1 MNEHEGDTEMTT
13 PLGGPSSEPMHSG
26 LVSPPG
32 QWWIPAHKSEK
43 VWFAIAFAWCMV
55 LFAMMPLWHWKGGQ
69 NPSGIRSKVAAA
81 DYHARVDQFV
91 ADYKVGELN
100 GLPVVEPPAGSDV
113 YLMGRMWSW
122 YPVLKLRK
130 GVEYTLHLSSIDV
143 NHGFSL
149 HPVNINF
156 QVVPGYDYGLK
167 IVPTE
172 AGDFGVICNEFCGV
186 GHHMMLGKVI
196 VTNEDGTMPT
206 AVSAAEVK

>member
-1 MNEHEGDTEMTT
+1 MSEHDKQDGA
-13 PLGGPSSEPMHSG
+13 EPMHTG
-26 LVSPPG
+26 MVAPKG
-32 QWWIPAHKSEK
+32 RWWVPAHKSEK

-69 NPSGIRSKVAAA
+69 NPTGIRAKV
-81 DYHARVDQFV
+81 DPVEFRARVDQFV
-91 ADYKVGELN
+91 ADYQVDVLN
-100 GLPVVEPPAGSDV
+100 GMPVVEPPAGSDI

-149 HPVNINF
+149 YPVNINF
-156 QVVPGYDYGLK
+156 QVVPGYNYGLK

-172 AGDFGVICNEFCGV
+172 AGEFGIICNEFCGI
-186 GHHMMLGKVI
+186 GHHMMLGRVI
-196 VTNEDGTMPT
+196 VTNEDGSMPGT
-206 AVSAAEVK
+206 TTVAEVH